1 MFNDKGH
8 NMESLKMLDLTN
20 ISKELKLQLEI
31 LKLNSIEEIN
41 QIDHKWFTNI
51 DWNEFVALTIH
62 HRTFCTLYKK
72 VNHAHK
78 TFIPDFVV
86 QKLGNLY
93 KSNIF
98 KMLHLSAEMDN
109 INKKMKEQEIKFL
122 LLKGPALAK
131 ELYGDISLRTSSD
144 LDILIP
150 IEKLCEVEQLL
161 QNEGYLKD
169 DYIRSVLNDW
179 KWRHHHV
186 TYFHPVKEVK
196 LEIHWRLNPGPA
208 SEPSFNELWTR
219 KKLSKLTSSPLYL
232 LGNEDLFLFLAS
244 HGTRHGWSRLRWLL
258 DIYQIMKKDEFDYIR
273 LKVLANKNQY
283 TRLLG
288 QSIRLTFE
296 VFDVHVKNNLKE
308 LNDNKRSINLAKSTL
323 FYWEN
328 KVNLHTYPVPE
339 SISSYHKNYLFQLKT
354 PLQKF
359 LFIMSFFYPYP
370 EDQDILPL
378 PKRLHFLYFPLRPVL
393 WLWSKVRLRAQS
405 LNRGISK

>member
-31 LKLNSIEEIN
+31 LKLNSNEEIN
-41 QIDHKWFTNI
+41 QIDHKWFINI

-98 KMLHLSAEMDN
+98 KMLQLSAEMDN
-109 INKKMKEQEIKFL
+109 VNKKLKEQEIKFL

-169 DYIRSVLNDW
+169 DYIRSILNDW

-186 TYFHPVKEVK
+186 TYFHPIKKVK

-208 SEPSFNELWTR
+208 SEPSFNELWER
-219 KKLSKLTSSPLYL
+219 KKVSELTHSPLYL
-232 LGNEDLFLFLAS
+232 LGSEDLFLFLAS
-244 HGTRHGWSRLRWLL
+244 HGARHGWSRLRWLL
-258 DIYQIMKKDEFDYIR
+258 DIHQIIVKSDFTFEKLSRISKEHG
-273 LKVLANKNQY
+273 NSH
-283 TRLLG
+283 LLG
-288 QSIRLTFE
+288 QSVILASELLSTQE
-296 VFDVHVKNNLKE
+296 VNCFLKNK
-308 LNDNKRSINLAKSTL
+308 NKHSIKLAKSAI
-323 FYWEN
+323 FYLEN
-328 KVNLHTYPVPE
+328 KINLHSYPVPE
-339 SISSYHKNYLFQLKT
+339 GISDYHKNYMYHLKT
-354 PLQKF
+354 PLQKL
-359 LFIMSFFYPYP
+359 LFIMSFLYPYP

-393 WLWSKVRLRAQS
+393 WLWSKVRPQPQPI
-405 LNRGISK
+405 NRGGLK